1 MAEVFSLS
9 SICLYIYIY
18 IYVQLI
24 AFFNTFEYYV
34 VMAQE
39 WDTKETKEG
48 RNVGVF
54 VKDLV
59 FFKHRFWQLPRIG
72 RMQLQ
77 RLTS

>member
-1 MAEVFSLS
+1 MAEVFNLS
-9 SICLYIYIY
+9 SICLYIY
-18 IYVQLI
+18 VVV
-24 AFFNTFEYYV
+24 FFNAIHLNT
-34 VMAQE
+34 MWPWLKK
-39 WDTKETKEG
+39 WDTKETKES

-54 VKDLV
+54 VKDTV